1 VCRIFVID
9 FNIIHSTDATLGG
22 NSGAVAESNRFD
34 LLKVIASKIPEMQG
48 QQSGMPSDD
57 DLRYIG

>member
-1 VCRIFVID
+1 VLEAMQTVIGFD
-9 FNIIHSTDATLGG
+9 VNFDSLEER
-22 NSGAVAESNRFD
+22 AEEMEE
-34 LLKVIASKIPEMQG
+34 VVSKIQEMQG